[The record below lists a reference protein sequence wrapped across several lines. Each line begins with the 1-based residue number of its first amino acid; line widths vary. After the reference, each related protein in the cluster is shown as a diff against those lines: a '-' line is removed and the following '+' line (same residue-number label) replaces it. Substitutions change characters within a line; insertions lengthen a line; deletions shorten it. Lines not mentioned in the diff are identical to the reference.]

1 MHPPFPFHSFP
12 LKITLHVSIPFVPQK
27 FAWRG
32 ARKQGARKETIIAG
46 REEGREAKSLC
57 LCPAINRRKRRAS
70 RGVSF
75 QPLRCLSMSVPPIAD
90 LYTTEI
96 YCRAPSIR
104 AIYLRTF
111 CGRGEG
117 CLLQFGPIFHF
128 SDERGIF
135 VTLSRNGQGDKD

>member
-1 MHPPFPFHSFP
+1 MHPPFLFPSFS

-104 AIYLRTF
+104 ATYLRTF
-111 CGRGEG
+111 WERRGLPPSIWTNFSFFGREG
-117 CLLQFGPIFHF
+117 NFRDSF
-128 SDERGIF
+128 EKWTR
-135 VTLSRNGQGDKD
+135 RR